1 MHYSALPISIHS
13 LRVEGDVCCH
23 VHSSCRFSISIHS
36 LRVEGDAF
44 PSPRTASGFHFNP
57 LPPCGGRRR
66 AYALRSKQRHFN
78 PLPPCGGRPVKTVYD
93 IMTDPISIHSLR
105 VEGDCHHTG
114 FHIYCPISIHSLRVE
129 GDERPSMP
137 SCRQSISIHSLRVE
151 GDSWACASYRYRKI
165 SIHSL
170 RVEGDL

>member
-1 MHYSALPISIHS
+1 MDEVRKYAIANFNPLPPCGGRLLTAPPV
-13 LRVEGDVCCH
+13 LRRECY
-23 VHSSCRFSISIHS
+23 
-36 LRVEGDAF
+36 
-44 PSPRTASGFHFNP
+44 FNP

-129 GDERPSMP
+129 GDAYSIMK
-137 SCRQSISIHSLRVE
+137 SNCSLISIHSLRVE
-151 GDSWACASYRYRKI
+151 GDSVIDS
-165 SIHSL
+165 SIQRSPHFNPL
-170 RVEGDL
+170 PPCGGRQCQRRIYG